1 MVELETIDIPNPN
14 NESEIIIG
22 LGNFTV
28 KTIDELYTL
37 LYSSSAGIK
46 FGVAMNEAKP
56 KLTRLVG
63 NDGTLKKLA
72 SETAL
77 KIGAGHVF
85 VVYIKGAYPLH
96 VLNGLKHH
104 PCVCSIYAATS
115 NPLQILV
122 ARTNL
127 GRAVIGAV
135 DGTPAEAV
143 EHDAQR
149 EERRTLVKTLGFS
162 PE

>member
-1 MVELETIDIPNPN
+1 MVEIETIDIQNPF
-14 NESEIIIG
+14 EAEIIIG

-37 LYSSSAGIK
+37 IYSSSAGIK

-63 NDGTLKKLA
+63 NEETLKKLA

-104 PCVCSIYAATS
+104 PCVCTIYAATS

-122 ARTNL
+122 AKTNI

-143 EHDAQR
+143 ENEVQK
-149 EERRTLVKTLGFS
+149 EERRALVKTLGFL

>member
-1 MVELETIDIPNPN
+1 MDIESIDVPNPN
-14 NESEIIIG
+14 NESEIIVG

-28 KTIDELYTL
+28 KTIDDLYTL
-37 LYSSSAGIK
+37 LYSSSAGIR
-46 FGVAMNEAKP
+46 FGAAMNEAKP
-56 KLTRLVG
+56 KLTRAVG
-63 NDGTLKKLA
+63 NDEGLKKLA

-115 NPLQILV
+115 NQLQILV
-122 ARTNL
+122 AKTNL
-127 GRAVIGAV
+127 GRAVVGAV
-135 DGTPAEAV
+135 DGTPAETV
-143 EHDAQR
+143 ENNAQR
-149 EERRTLVKTLGFS
+149 DERHALVKKLGFVS
-162 PE
+162 E

>member
-1 MVELETIDIPNPN
+1 MVETEVIDVPNQ

-28 KTIDELYTL
+28 KTIDDFYTL

-46 FGVAMNEAKP
+46 FGTAMNEAKP
-56 KLTRLVG
+56 KLTRATG
-63 NDGTLKKLA
+63 NDETLKKLA

-85 VVYIKGAYPLH
+85 VIYIKGAYPIN
-96 VLNGLKHH
+96 VLPNIKRH
-104 PCVCSIYAATS
+104 PCVCAIYAATS

-122 ARTNL
+122 AKTNL

-135 DGTPAEAV
+135 DGTPAEAI
-143 EHDAQR
+143 ENDTQK
-149 EERRTLVKTLGFS
+149 EERRALVKKLGFL
-162 PE
+162 P

>member
-1 MVELETIDIPNPN
+1 MEIETIDIPNPL
-14 NESEIIIG
+14 EAEIIIG

-28 KTIDELYTL
+28 KTIDDLYTL
-37 LYSSSAGIK
+37 LYSSSAGIR
-46 FGVAMNEAKP
+46 FGAAMNEAKP
-56 KLTRLVG
+56 KLTRAVG
-63 NDGTLKKLA
+63 NDEGLKKLA
-72 SETAL
+72 SEAAL

-104 PCVCSIYAATS
+104 PCVCTIYAATS

-122 ARTNL
+122 VKTNL

-135 DGTPAEAV
+135 DGTPAIAIES
-143 EHDAQR
+143 EEQK
-149 EERRTLVKTLGFS
+149 EERRALVKKLGFL

>member
-1 MVELETIDIPNPN
+1 MDIESIDIQNP
-14 NESEIIIG
+14 NESEIVIG

-28 KTIDELYTL
+28 KTIDDLYTL

-56 KLTRLVG
+56 KLTRVAG
-63 NDGTLKKLA
+63 NDEGLKKLA

-85 VVYIKGAYPLH
+85 VVYIKGAYPIN
-96 VLNGLKHH
+96 VLPNLKHS

-115 NPLQILV
+115 NQLQILV
-122 ARTNL
+122 AKTNL
-127 GRAVIGAV
+127 GRSVIGAV

-143 EHDAQR
+143 ENEAQR
-149 EERRTLVKTLGFS
+149 EERRALVKKLGFL
-162 PE
+162 P

>member
-1 MVELETIDIPNPN
+1 MEIETIDIPNP

-37 LYSSSAGIK
+37 LCSSSGAGIK

-56 KLTRLVG
+56 RLVRAVG
-63 NDGTLKKLA
+63 NDQELKRLA

-85 VVYIKGAYPLH
+85 VVYIEGAYPLH

-122 ARTNL
+122 AGTNL
-127 GRAVIGAV
+127 GRSVIGAV
-135 DGTPAEAV
+135 DGTPATAIEN
-143 EHDAQR
+143 
-149 EERRTLVKTLGFS
+149 EEQKGERKALVKKLGFL
-162 PE
+162 PD